1 LAQEITRGALLKNV
15 TALKSVVV
23 GVIIGASTVSLRA
36 ATPVETIREFGLIGT
51 WSSDCA
57 VPTGTLGASRL
68 TFEPS
73 ENGLATSTSTF
84 SIPIPQPN
92 SQGTRSYPEAISVFQ
107 IDTAAVLSD
116 TKVKLTGKVAKL
128 SRSDGQASPP
138 PDAAPREMTVEKA
151 NGQIRVVDN
160 RTADGTAIAV
170 EDGVVRATGK
180 PTPFLSRCQTVGDSS
195 RS

>member
-1 LAQEITRGALLKNV
+1 VKNV
-15 TALKSVVV
+15 AALKSVVV

-84 SIPIPQPN
+84 SIPIPIPIPQQN
-92 SQGTRSYPEAISVFQ
+92 SQGTISYPEAISVFQ